1 MKLPIMHM
9 LIRQKSPPI
18 PRNVALWTFG
28 VFANSVL
35 NKGKC
40 AIQPLFNDPEVSSF
54 ASDEAKLF
62 AKNCSK
68 TSDLDDSCISLLVF
82 PSRTNLKQ
90 HSRIIYIFLV

>member
-1 MKLPIMHM
+1 M

-40 AIQPLFNDPEVSSF
+40 AIQPLFNDPEVLSF
-54 ASDEAKLF
+54 ASAEAKLF

-68 TSDLDDSCISLLVF
+68 TTDHVSGSRISLFVSL
-82 PSRTNLKQ
+82 PEL
-90 HSRIIYIFLV
+90 I

>member
-1 MKLPIMHM
+1 M
-9 LIRQKSPPI
+9 RQKSPPI

-28 VFANSVL
+28 EFA

-40 AIQPLFNDPEVSSF
+40 AIQPLFNDPEVLSF
-54 ASDEAKLF
+54 ASAEAKLF

-68 TSDLDDSCISLLVF
+68 TSDLDDSRISLLVF

>member
-1 MKLPIMHM
+1 M
-9 LIRQKSPPI
+9 LMRQKSPPI

-28 VFANSVL
+28 EFA

-40 AIQPLFNDPEVSSF
+40 AIQPLFNDPEVLSF
-54 ASDEAKLF
+54 ASAEAKLF

-68 TSDLDDSCISLLVF
+68 TTDHVSGSRISLFVF

-90 HSRIIYIFLV
+90 HSRIAYIFLV